1 VTSGPEGLD
10 ELRSRRREREAA
22 VLPLASSLDGSRFS
36 LQASLHGP
44 ALRVGGYLA
53 IGESDEP
60 RLGQL
65 LVLDSRE
72 LTVGGELLR
81 IAQGS
86 GVVLEGDE
94 PFHDS
99 PVRPA
104 TADEVGRYVAGA
116 ARASA
121 TLAVGELSL
130 APGVAI
136 GLDATGFARHT
147 FLCGQ
152 SGSGKTYSLGVL
164 LDRLL
169 LETRLRIVI
178 LDPNSDFARLP
189 ESHAGATPTE
199 AERWRAQVAPTVA
212 VHTGTAT
219 GDKRLRLR
227 FGELSPAAQAALL
240 RLDPI
245 DDRDEYAVLAQLLAE
260 ARPEAIQELIE
271 SDGSDDRARLALRI
285 RNLGIERLGVWARH
299 DRGSVLDELRDPA
312 VRCLVVDLG
321 SLDSRDEQALTAAA
335 VLDRL
340 WQTRAEREP
349 LLIVIDEA
357 HNICPA
363 STSDPMTALARKAAV
378 DIAAEGRK
386 FGLYLLLSS
395 QRPQKIAEDVL
406 SQCDNLVLM
415 RLNSEADG
423 AFARELFSFVP
434 EGLVAR
440 APLLH
445 QGEALVAGRVAPH
458 PLILRFAERISA
470 EGGADVPST
479 WAHGPAA

>member
-1 VTSGPEGLD
+1 MTGEADAL
-10 ELRSRRREREAA
+10 EQLRSRRREREAA
-22 VLPLASSLDGSRFS
+22 VLPLASSLDGSRFT

-44 ALRVGGYLA
+44 ALRTGGYLE
-53 IGESDEP
+53 IGDHEDG
-60 RLGQL
+60 LGQL
-65 LVLDSRE
+65 LALDAREVL
-72 LTVGGELLR
+72 VAGEPLR
-81 IAQGS
+81 LAQGS
-86 GVVLEGDE
+86 GVMLSGGE
-94 PFHDS
+94 PFHEL

-104 TADEVGRYVAGA
+104 SAAAVERHMTQAAGGRAG
-116 ARASA
+116 
-121 TLAVGELSL
+121 LAVGELAL
-130 APGVAI
+130 APGVPVSLTA
-136 GLDATGFARHT
+136 AGFGRHT

-169 LETRLRIVI
+169 LDTRLRIVI
-178 LDPNSDFARLP
+178 LDPNSDFARLA
-189 ESHAGATPTE
+189 ESHALAAP
-199 AERWRAQVAPTVA
+199 ADSERWQAQVAPTIA
-212 VHTGTAT
+212 VRSGGAAA
-219 GDKRLRLR
+219 GERLRLR

-245 DDRDEYAVLAQLLAE
+245 ADRDEYALLARLLAD
-260 ARPEAIQELIE
+260 ARPEALEELLASSGQDE
-271 SDGSDDRARLALRI
+271 YARLALRI
-285 RNLGIERLGVWARH
+285 RNLGLHQLGVWARAEP
-299 DRGSVLDELRDPA
+299 GSVLDELRDPG

-321 SLDSRDEQALTAAA
+321 SLGSREEQALTAAA

-349 LLIVIDEA
+349 VLVVIDEA
-357 HNICPA
+357 HNVCPSSA
-363 STSDPMTALARKAAV
+363 PDAMTALARRAAV

-395 QRPQKIAEDVL
+395 QRPQKLAQDVL

-440 APLLH
+440 APLFR
-445 QGEALVAGRVAPH
+445 QGEALVAGAIAPH
-458 PLILRFAERISA
+458 PLIVRFGERISA
-470 EGGADVPST
+470 EGGADVPAT
-479 WAHGPAA
+479 WAQQA